1 MSKNTGGRL
10 GGISGSLTSLRSRLG
25 GGRVLEFTI
34 LGLVIILAII
44 FRVIRIKWGAYLD
57 GFDPYFQYRVT
68 QYVVKNG
75 YSAWFTWNDTLSWWP
90 MGREIAQSS
99 FPATPFTAAAVYTVL
114 RLFGVNVSVLD
125 MCIFFPALM
134 GTLTCIVMYFIGK
147 DLGGKSVG
155 LMAAFF
161 LSISEA
167 HIARTFIG
175 FFDNENIGLF
185 SLALASLCFVRSI
198 DREKGARER
207 IAYAAVSGL
216 SVGYLFSAWGAARYI
231 VGLLTLFILAAV
243 ARRLYRREHLI
254 SYGLTMGVG
263 LLIAIF
269 VPKLGINYLTSVENV
284 LVIFLILVLGTYEVV
299 KDKIETG
306 RLLTYMGALFVAM
319 IVVLFTLQSMGIVEP
334 ITGKFWRVIDPRIGL
349 QNALYQSVAEHRRP
363 SWVTFYNNFGL
374 SLILGL
380 LATFISLTDLNDKN
394 LYAAIFFITGVYF
407 AGSMSR
413 LNLLLSLPASLM
425 AGLGL
430 KEIVSP
436 FMQITQMKSGG
447 GRRRQRRLIPPV
459 GKELAFI
466 FILFIF
472 VGTLPIV
479 RSSVESSSRPTS
491 MGTSQ
496 VGVQIQGEYPMDWL
510 QALAWMNDNLPDDA
524 IVVSWWDHGYWIE
537 SVANKT
543 TLADGSTRKRGQINN
558 IALIMMSNYTESLRI
573 LEEYN
578 ATHIVVFQV
587 SYDPEAPYEFPG
599 SYNGIWGRMVEIAGL
614 NMTDYRDM
622 STNTYTEKFKQC
634 TMARLMGI
642 QPPPGFSLVYNSEYA
657 FVLVYEI
664 DYGAN

>member
-1 MSKNTGGRL
+1 MSKNRSGRL
-10 GGISGSLTSLRSRLG
+10 DGASGSLASLRSRLAG
-25 GGRVLEFTI
+25 ERTLEFTI

-44 FRVIRIKWGAYLD
+44 FRVLRLKWGVYLD

-68 QYVVKNG
+68 QYVIDNG

-99 FPATPFTAAAVYTVL
+99 FPATPFTAAAVYNVL
-114 RLFGVNVSVLD
+114 RLFGVKATVLD
-125 MCIFFPALM
+125 VCIFFPVLM

-155 LMAAFF
+155 LLTAFF
-161 LSISEA
+161 LSVSEA

-185 SLALASLCFVRSI
+185 SITLASLCFVRSI
-198 DREKGARER
+198 DGEKGPRER
-207 IAYAAVSGL
+207 IAYAVVSGL
-216 SVGYLFSAWGAARYI
+216 SVGYLFSSWGAARYI

-243 ARRLYRREHLI
+243 ALRLYRREHLI
-254 SYGLTMGVG
+254 SYGITMGVG
-263 LLIAIF
+263 FLLAIF
-269 VPKLGINYLTSVENV
+269 VPKLGLNYLTSVENV
-284 LVIFLILVLGTYEVV
+284 LVILLILVFGTYEVV

-306 RLLTYMGALFVAM
+306 RLLTYMGTLFVVM
-319 IVVLFTLQSMGIVEP
+319 IVAIFALQSMGIIEP
-334 ITGKFWRVIDPRIGL
+334 LGGKFWRVIDPRLGL

-363 SWVTFYNNFGL
+363 GWVSFYSNFGL

-380 LATFISLTDLNDKN
+380 LATFISLTDLNEKR
-394 LYAAIFFITGVYF
+394 LYAALFFITGVYF
-407 AGSMSR
+407 AGTMSR
-413 LNLLLSLPASLM
+413 LSLLLSLPASLM
-425 AGLGL
+425 AGFGL
-430 KEIVSP
+430 KEVLSP
-436 FMQITQMKSGG
+436 FMQVTQMKSGG
-447 GRRRQRRLIPPV
+447 RRRRQRRVAFPV
-459 GKELAFI
+459 GKELSI
-466 FILFIF
+466 VFILFIF

-479 RSSVESSSRPTS
+479 LSSVESSSRPTS

-496 VGVQIQGEYPMDWL
+496 VGVQIQGKYPTDWL

-537 SVANKT
+537 AVANKT
-543 TLADGSTRKRGQINN
+543 TLADGSTMKRGQINN

-573 LEEYN
+573 LEGYN

-587 SYDPEAPYEFPG
+587 GYDPEQPYEYPG

-614 NMTDYRDM
+614 NITDYRDA

-634 TMARLMGI
+634 TLARLMGI
-642 QPPPGFSLVYNSEYA
+642 QPPPGFNLVYNSEYA
-657 FVLVYEI
+657 FVLIYEI
-664 DYGAN
+664 DYEVN